1 MSKNKSSSTQRK
13 KQISK
18 KNREVDNFME
28 NFIKSNLRIINND
41 TIDNTRRL
49 LFEIPIVS
57 QTADRAYT
65 ISIDCQN
72 TAPVI
77 YCNCVSN
84 FNPRAKR
91 ISNCKHVKLFLC
103 QLLTSTKI
111 DGEEGQQEGQQER
124 QENTLASLMESIN
137 I

>member
-1 MSKNKSSSTQRK
+1 MSKNKSYSTQRK

-28 NFIKSNLRIINND
+28 NFVKSNLNIINND
-41 TIDNTRRL
+41 AIANTMRL

-72 TAPVI
+72 TTPVI

-84 FNPRAKR
+84 FNPRVKR

-103 QLLTSTKI
+103 QLLTSTKT
-111 DGEEGQQEGQQER
+111 DCEERQQER
-124 QENTLASLMESIN
+124 EETTLSSLMESIN